1 MEISDLEPV
10 ARSGAELEAQRKQVT
25 AIEEQLA
32 AKEAELEKT
41 SADWD
46 SALSAGVVSQAQWAA
61 NRAAAND
68 VAKLIAKAQ
77 KKLAER
83 TKKVDQIAGELDAV
97 QKNAAELIRELDA
110 ARESEA
116 LSAALTVAEP
126 GNQAE
131 KLKQLKDSL
140 KNTGK
145 RVDDFVSDC
154 KILIRTAGP
163 DTDTA
168 ELDSH
173 LQNVCEKWSQVST
186 SLASKEREVDAAM
199 QQLGRYE
206 DAYKG
211 LLNWLEETE
220 ELMENQKPPAADSKV
235 AKAQLHAYDV
245 LMKHIEDKDF
255 SVKGFSAL
263 IAKIVA
269 MTTVEEELKLLKQR
283 DDEIKKRYG
292 DLVDA
297 AHDRQHR
304 LIEAVDLAERLSE
317 GIVPLESWLH
327 QAEKR
332 LNALG
337 KIPANVEKMEEQLRE
352 QQELDEEIYQKGE
365 EVDRVLAVSAYRPFA
380 DAAVLIALHLI
391 VPMLSAVVSVE
402 DANSLEAQANQIA
415 SRYEAIAHRVRL
427 TRDLLNDM
435 ALTVNDL
442 FA

>member
-1 MEISDLEPV
+1 MEISDLEPI

-77 KKLAER
+77 KKLTER
-83 TKKVDQIAGELDAV
+83 AKKVDQIAGELDAV
-97 QKNAAELIRELDA
+97 QKNAAELICELDA

-116 LSAALTVAEP
+116 LSAVLTVAEP

-168 ELDSH
+168 ELDSYLQNVCEKWSQVSTSLASKEREVDAAMQQLGRH

-245 LMKHIEDKDF
+245 LMKHIED
-255 SVKGFSAL
+255 
-263 IAKIVA
+263 
-269 MTTVEEELKLLKQR
+269 
-283 DDEIKKRYG
+283 
-292 DLVDA
+292 
-297 AHDRQHR
+297 
-304 LIEAVDLAERLSE
+304 
-317 GIVPLESWLH
+317 
-327 QAEKR
+327 
-332 LNALG
+332 
-337 KIPANVEKMEEQLRE
+337 
-352 QQELDEEIYQKGE
+352 
-365 EVDRVLAVSAYRPFA
+365 
-380 DAAVLIALHLI
+380 
-391 VPMLSAVVSVE
+391 
-402 DANSLEAQANQIA
+402 
-415 SRYEAIAHRVRL
+415 
-427 TRDLLNDM
+427 
-435 ALTVNDL
+435 
-442 FA
+442 